1 MMGRLKNSSNKSFKP
16 IGTITLLLIY
26 TAILAG
32 VWLAIYFLMVTRGGF
47 G

>member
-1 MMGRLKNSSNKSFKP
+1 MMKRSDNKNFKP
-16 IGTITLLLIY
+16 IGTITMLLIY

-32 VWLAIYFLMVTRGGF
+32 VWLAIYFLMITRGGF